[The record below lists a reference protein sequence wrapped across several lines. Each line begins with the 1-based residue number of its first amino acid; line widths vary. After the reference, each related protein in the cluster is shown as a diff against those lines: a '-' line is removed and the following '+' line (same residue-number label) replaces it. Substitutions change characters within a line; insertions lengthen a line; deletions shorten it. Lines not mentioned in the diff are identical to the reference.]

1 MTIQMHHDDGL
12 YFRQTLF
19 DKARRVVVKAGSAIL
34 TDENGINHDI
44 IRNLAKEISFLHG
57 SGREVI
63 LVTSGAVAAGKKKIG
78 LTSATDVSLPEK
90 QAFAAIGQSCLM
102 QAYEEAFSRHGK
114 KIAQILLTYSDLADR
129 DRYLNIRN
137 TIMTLFRFGVI
148 PIINENDTV
157 SVKEL
162 RFGDNDTLGALLTN
176 IIEGD
181 MFICLTNVD
190 GLYNGN
196 PSAFSNTVPIYTVAE
211 ISPDI
216 EKMVGCEKSDVGTGG
231 MASKLKAA
239 KMVTV
244 RGGSAFIGPGRR
256 EDILQGLFG
265 GEMIGTFFLPK
276 REKMQ
281 SRKHWISF
289 VLKPKGALV
298 LDEGA
303 VLAITGKGRSL
314 LPSGIRSVEGRFG
327 VGDAVRCLDPH
338 GTPVAVGLINYSSP
352 DVIKIQGLKSDQIA
366 GALGYKDSDEV
377 IHRDNLVLL

>member
-1 MTIQMHHDDGL
+1 MTLQMHHDDGL

-19 DKARRVVVKAGSAIL
+19 DKARRVVVKAGSAVL
-34 TDENGINHDI
+34 TDENGINHDV

-63 LVTSGAVAAGKKKIG
+63 LVTSGAVAAGRKKIG
-78 LTSATDVSLPEK
+78 GAAAAEASLPEK
-90 QAFAAIGQSCLM
+90 QAYAAIGQSCLM
-102 QAYEEAFSRHGK
+102 QAYEEAFSEHGK
-114 KIAQILLTYSDLADR
+114 NIAQILLTYADLADR

-176 IIEGD
+176 MIEAD

-190 GLYNGN
+190 GLYDGN
-196 PSAFSNTVPIYTVAE
+196 PSAGGDAVPIYTVAE
-211 ISPDI
+211 ITADI
-216 EKMVGCEKSDVGTGG
+216 ERMAGCGKSAVGTGG

-256 EDILQGLFG
+256 RNMLQGLFG
-265 GEMIGTFFLPK
+265 GEMIGTFFLPR

-289 VLKPKGALV
+289 VLKPKGALA
-298 LDEGA
+298 LDDGA

-314 LPSGIRSVEGRFG
+314 LPSGIRTVEGQFG
-327 VGDAVRCLDPH
+327 VGDAVRCLDLN
-338 GTPVAVGLINYSSP
+338 GTAVAVGLINYTSQ
-352 DVIKIQGLKSDQIA
+352 DVEKIQGLRSDQIA
-366 GALGYKDSDEV
+366 GVLGYKDSDEV
-377 IHRDNLVLL
+377 IHRDNLVIL

>member
-1 MTIQMHHDDGL
+1 MTLQMHHDDGL

-19 DKARRVVVKAGSAIL
+19 DKARRVVVKAGSAVL
-34 TDENGINHDI
+34 TDENGINHVV

-63 LVTSGAVAAGKKKIG
+63 LVTSGAVAAGRKKIG
-78 LTSATDVSLPEK
+78 CAAAAEASLPEK
-90 QAFAAIGQSCLM
+90 QAYAAIGQSCLM
-102 QAYEEAFSRHGK
+102 QAYEEAFSEHGK
-114 KIAQILLTYSDLADR
+114 NIAQILLTYADLADR

-176 IIEGD
+176 MIEAD

-190 GLYNGN
+190 GLYDGN
-196 PSAFSNTVPIYTVAE
+196 PSAGGDAVPIYTVAE
-211 ISPDI
+211 ITADI
-216 EKMVGCEKSDVGTGG
+216 ERMAGCGKSAVGTGG

-256 EDILQGLFG
+256 RNMLQGLFG
-265 GEMIGTFFLPK
+265 GEMIGTFFLPR

-289 VLKPKGALV
+289 VLKPKGALA
-298 LDEGA
+298 LDDGA

-314 LPSGIRSVEGRFG
+314 LPSGIRTVEGQFG
-327 VGDAVRCLDPH
+327 VGDAVRCLDLN
-338 GTPVAVGLINYSSP
+338 GTAVAVGLINYTSQ
-352 DVIKIQGLKSDQIA
+352 DVEKIQGLRSDQIA
-366 GALGYKDSDEV
+366 GVLGYKDSDEV
-377 IHRDNLVLL
+377 IHRDNLVIL

>member
-1 MTIQMHHDDGL
+1 MTLQMHHDDGL

-19 DKARRVVVKAGSAIL
+19 DKARRVVVKAGSAVL
-34 TDENGINHDI
+34 TDENGINHDV

-63 LVTSGAVAAGKKKIG
+63 LVTSGAVAAGRKKIG
-78 LTSATDVSLPEK
+78 WAAVAEASLPEK
-90 QAFAAIGQSCLM
+90 QAYAAIGQSCLM
-102 QAYEEAFSRHGK
+102 QAYEEAFSEHGK
-114 KIAQILLTYSDLADR
+114 NIAQILLTYEDLADR

-176 IIEGD
+176 MIEAD

-190 GLYNGN
+190 GLYDGN
-196 PSAFSNTVPIYTVAE
+196 PSARGDAVPIYTVAD
-211 ISPDI
+211 ITSDI
-216 EKMVGCEKSDVGTGG
+216 EQMAGCGKSDVGTGG

-256 EDILQGLFG
+256 RNMLQGLFG
-265 GEMIGTFFLPK
+265 GEMIGTFFLPR

-281 SRKHWISF
+281 SRKHWISY
-289 VLKPKGALV
+289 VLKPKGALS
-298 LDEGA
+298 LDDGA
-303 VLAITGKGRSL
+303 VLAITRKGRSL
-314 LPSGIRSVEGRFG
+314 LPSGIRTVEGQFG
-327 VGDAVRCLDPH
+327 VGDAVRCLDLN
-338 GTPVAVGLINYSSP
+338 GAAVAVGLINYTSQ
-352 DVIKIQGLKSDQIA
+352 DVKKIHGLRSDQIA
-366 GALGYKDSDEV
+366 GVLGYKDSDEV
-377 IHRDNLVLL
+377 IHRDNLVIL